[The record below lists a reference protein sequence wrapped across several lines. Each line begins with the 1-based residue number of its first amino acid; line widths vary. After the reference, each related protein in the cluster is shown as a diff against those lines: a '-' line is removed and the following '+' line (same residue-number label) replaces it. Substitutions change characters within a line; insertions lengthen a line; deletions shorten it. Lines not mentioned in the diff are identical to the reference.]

1 MIATSQPQ
9 EIIETVERYKK
20 DLSGTEG
27 QYIDLVLYSGG
38 AVSWTDIMQMPVSS
52 IALMIERMNKKTE
65 EQNAAMSKH
74 RK

>member
-20 DLSGTEG
+20 DLSSTEG

>member
-1 MIATSQPQ
+1 LIATSQPQ

-20 DLSGTEG
+20 DLSSTEG

-65 EQNAAMSKH
+65 EQNAAMAKH

>member
-1 MIATSQPQ
+1 LIATSQPQ

-20 DLSGTEG
+20 DLSSTEG

>member
-1 MIATSQPQ
+1 LIATSQPQ
-9 EIIETVERYKK
+9 EIVETVERYKK
-20 DLSGTEG
+20 DLSSTEG

>member
-9 EIIETVERYKK
+9 EIVETVERYKK
-20 DLSGTEG
+20 DLSSTEG

-65 EQNAAMSKH
+65 EQNAAMAKH

>member
-9 EIIETVERYKK
+9 EIVETVERYKK
-20 DLSGTEG
+20 DLSSTEG

>member
-1 MIATSQPQ
+1 LIATSQPQ
-9 EIIETVERYKK
+9 EIVETVERYKK
-20 DLSGTEG
+20 DLSSTEG

-65 EQNAAMSKH
+65 EQNAAMAKH

>member
-20 DLSGTEG
+20 DLSSTEG

-65 EQNAAMSKH
+65 EQNAAMTKH

>member
-20 DLSGTEG
+20 DLSSTEG

-65 EQNAAMSKH
+65 EQNAAMAKH